1 MTWYHDMVCM
11 AHAGARHLRAD
22 PEVLGGVALVAPSPL
37 EVRERLRE
45 HGRRPHG
52 VGVGRRRQ
60 PKVVLLEVA
69 ARPSDDQRVGVEL
82 LVLVVAAAAAAV
94 VPVAAA
100 AVVAVELVAEPRSR
114 STVTRSC

>member
-1 MTWYHDMVCM
+1 MTWYHNTV
-11 AHAGARHLRAD
+11 AWHTRRARDLRAD

-82 LVLVVAAAAAAV
+82 VLVVSAAAAV

-100 AVVAVELVAEPRSR
+100 AVVAVELVAEPGSR
-114 STVTRSC
+114 STVTRRC